1 MTTLLE
7 VKGLKK
13 YFPLQMSWI
22 DRFLSKKQEW
32 IQAVDDIDFVVK
44 RGETLSLVGESGS
57 GKTTTARIIMQS
69 IQPTEGGVYF
79 EGKELFEMA
88 DEGRKALRRHM
99 QMVFQNPYASL
110 NPRMRIEDIVGEGL
124 MLHTGVKGEERREIV
139 IDLLDTVGLNP
150 GTRFIDRFPHEFSGG
165 QRQRVAI
172 ARAIALKPKFI
183 VADEPVSS
191 LDVSIQATTLNL
203 LNDLKD
209 EFNLT
214 YLLIAHNLAVVR
226 YMSDSLAIMYLG
238 KIVEKGISEKIF
250 QNPQHPYTK
259 ALISA
264 FPDLDPDIKR
274 DRILLKG
281 EIPSPKDPP
290 SGCRF
295 HPRCPWRLDICD
307 KEVPE
312 YTKVEEDHEAACHL
326 LTQ

>member
-1 MTTLLE
+1 MTKLLE

-22 DRFLSKKQEW
+22 DRILSKRQEW
-32 IQAVDDIDFVVK
+32 IRAVDLIDFKVK

-57 GKTTTARIIMQS
+57 GKTTTARVIMQTLE
-69 IQPTEGGVYF
+69 PTDGRVYF
-79 EGKELFEMA
+79 EGKELFSME
-88 DEGRKALRRHM
+88 DRERSKLRKDM

-110 NPRMRIEDIVGEGL
+110 NPRMRVEDIIGEGL
-124 MLHTGVKGEERREIV
+124 TLHMGMKGEERREMV

-150 GTRFIDRFPHEFSGG
+150 GKQFIDRFPHEFSGG
-165 QRQRVAI
+165 QRQRIAI

-203 LNDLKD
+203 LNDLKS

-238 KIVEKGISEKIF
+238 KIMEKGNSEKIF

-264 FPDLDPDIKR
+264 FPDLDPDVKR
-274 DRILLKG
+274 DRVLLKG

-295 HPRCPWRLDICD
+295 HPRCPYRFDICD
-307 KEVPE
+307 KVVPE
-312 YTKVEEDHEAACHL
+312 YTKVEEGHEAACHL

>member
-1 MTTLLE
+1 MTPILDA
-7 VKGLKK
+7 KRLKK
-13 YFPLQMSWI
+13 YFPIEKSWI
-22 DRFLSKKQEW
+22 DKLLSRKQEW
-32 IQAVDDIDFVVK
+32 IRAVDSIDFTIQ

-57 GKTTTARIIMQS
+57 GKTTTARVVMQTLE
-69 IQPTEGGVYF
+69 PTAGEVYF
-79 EGKELFEMA
+79 EGRELFTME
-88 DEGRKALRRHM
+88 DRERKKLRREM

-110 NPRMRIEDIVGEGL
+110 NPRMRVEDIIGEGL
-124 MLHTGVKGEERREIV
+124 TIHMGIKGEERRKMV
-139 IDLLDTVGLNP
+139 IELLDTVGLNP
-150 GTRFIDRFPHEFSGG
+150 GKRFIDRFPHEFSGG
-165 QRQRVAI
+165 QRQRIAI

-203 LNDLKD
+203 LNDLKN

-238 KIVEKGISEKIF
+238 KIMEKGIAEKIF

-264 FPDLDPDIKR
+264 FPDPDPHVKR

-295 HPRCPWRLDICD
+295 HSRCPYRLDVCD
-307 KEVPE
+307 KVEPE
-312 YTKVEEDHEAACHL
+312 FLKIEEGHEAACYL
-326 LTQ
+326 IN